1 MKNKYNTECL
11 IEVLKKRREAIV
23 QTMELHKLVFQNM
36 NEIIKQ
42 FPDIT
47 VDEVYNDLEAEHPVN
62 LITDYRKIINARTD
76 AGNSAARYTTMA
88 SLITQKIGRNNP
100 ALKLKTLV
108 DDNNL
113 NELAKPHNY
122 ELPD

>member
-23 QTMELHKLVFQNM
+23 QTMELHKLVVQNM

-113 NELAKPHNY
+113 NELAKPRNY